1 MGNKSKLTKF
11 IRDMVY
17 EQCGHFDSICDVF
30 AGTGSVSQ
38 VFNNSKVKII
48 SNDHLLSNYFA
59 LRTFL
64 IHDDSYMDSISDKI
78 EYLNSL
84 KPSHDNYFS
93 IRYGGTFFT
102 KDNAMKIGLIRDA
115 INRIVK
121 NNYHVRV
128 LTNSNIQFY
137 H

>member
-1 MGNKSKLTKF
+1 MMKQQARSILQNDCFKLKSRRYMGNKSKLTKF

-93 IRYGGTFFT
+93 
-102 KDNAMKIGLIRDA
+102 
-115 INRIVK
+115 
-121 NNYHVRV
+121 
-128 LTNSNIQFY
+128 QFC
-137 H
+137 